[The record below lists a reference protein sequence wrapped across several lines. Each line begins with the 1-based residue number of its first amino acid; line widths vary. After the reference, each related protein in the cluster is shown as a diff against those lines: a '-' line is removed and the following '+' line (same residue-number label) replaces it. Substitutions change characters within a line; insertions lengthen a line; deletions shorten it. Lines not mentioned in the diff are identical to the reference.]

1 MITENKI
8 TNSIDRIE
16 NTLKENNLYAAYD
29 DLMLIKQAIIEKDR
43 KIFGLKQTNIN
54 LQDKID
60 RIGGYY
66 YGNPKR

>member
-1 MITENKI
+1 MISESKI
-8 TNSIDRIE
+8 TNSIDNIG

-29 DLMLIKQAIIEKDR
+29 DLMLIKKAIIEKDR
-43 KIFGLKQTNIN
+43 KIFGLKQTNVN

-60 RIGGYY
+60 RIGGWY